1 MITMPSKSH
10 PSQEATDYNK
20 QEKLKKLVCPQCDRC
35 DFSNFNA
42 LSQHFN
48 RMHDGPIAPDVRL
61 ESKETCKRLYHQ
73 RGLSLPEMGDLMGTS
88 QQTVSKWL
96 DKHDIET
103 DTKHGEQEKSDL
115 LHDFEWL
122 WTQRWVNQRNER
134 EIASELD
141 VTHPAVGYW
150 LKKYNIGG
158 RVHPYID
165 DPEILH
171 DLYIRRDWSVKEL
184 TDEFNVNK
192 CTVSKKARQGGFSK
206 KVHRTNVWG
215 LRWAIP
221 YIREQYMK
229 EKKTVEQIASDLGI
243 GGTAP
248 IIDMMDRFD
257 IDRRDR
263 TYYSGERS
271 KQWIEAV
278 PTGIYDGEW
287 MKAREKARSRDGYN
301 CQRCGVS
308 EDELNTE
315 LDVHHK
321 VPYRN
326 FDDPNKANELD
337 NLMSL
342 CSRCHPIIEAWSLI
356 PEHE

>member
-1 MITMPSKSH
+1 MPSKSH

-20 QEKLKKLVCPQCDRC
+20 QEKLKKLVCPQCDRS

-61 ESKETCKRLYHQ
+61 ESKQTCKRLYHQ
-73 RGLSLPEMGDLMGTS
+73 RGLSLAEMGDLMDTS

-103 DTKHGEQEKSDL
+103 DTKYGEQEKSDL

-122 WTQRWVNQRNER
+122 WTQRWVNQKNER

-141 VTHPAVGYW
+141 VTYRGVGYW
-150 LKKYNIGG
+150 LKKYNIRG

-171 DLYIRRDWSVKEL
+171 DLYIRRDWSLKEL
-184 TDEFNVNK
+184 TDEFNVHK
-192 CTVSKKARQGGFSK
+192 STVSKKARQAGFSK
-206 KVHRTNVWG
+206 KVHRTNAWG

-229 EKKTVEQIASDLGI
+229 EKKTLEQIASDLDI
-243 GGTAP
+243 GSV
-248 IIDMMDRFD
+248 DSVVYMMDRFD

-263 TYYSGERS
+263 T
-271 KQWIEAV
+271 KQWKGAA
-278 PTGIYDGEW
+278 PTGHYDGEW

-308 EDELNTE
+308 EDELNRE

-321 VPYRN
+321 VPYRI
-326 FDDPNKANELD
+326 FDDPKKANELD
-337 NLMSL
+337 NLVSL
-342 CSRCHPIIEAWSLI
+342 CNRCHPIVEAWSLI